1 MMYNNEDNHPT
12 VNILKKKGWKVFEVY
27 SSRYKNEWGG
37 WWIDTAIAYDT
48 EHRDSHKTIN
58 GMFLS
63 VTLKDAL
70 YTLRKDDF
78 PVNSD

>member
-27 SSRYKNEWGG
+27 SSRHKNEWGG

-58 GMFLS
+58 GMFLG

-78 PVNSD
+78 PVNGG